1 MQTKEKIAAQRKTF
15 REANREKI
23 AAYSKAYRAANREKY
38 AAYNKTH
45 REANREKYAAK
56 KKIYAAANRE
66 KIAAYMKV
74 YRFENHE
81 QVKASGRIYKAAHPD
96 EHLAYKHKCRAKEA
110 GVKIGDEKAILA
122 WIKSWKTSAPVAC
135 HYCSS
140 IAPGTD
146 MTVDHVV
153 PISAGGPH
161 DLYNL
166 VVCCLSCN
174 SSKQNKLP
182 AEWLA
187 KTG

>member
-1 MQTKEKIAAQRKTF
+1 MQTKEQR
-15 REANREKI
+15 
-23 AAYSKAYRAANREKY
+23 AAYDKAYRAANREK
-38 AAYNKTH
+38 AA
-45 REANREKYAAK
+45 AQK
-56 KKIYAAANRE
+56 KVYRAANRE
-66 KIAAYMKV
+66 KIAAYIKIYQAKNREKLSAMKKARYPEIREKALAYNKV
-74 YRFENHE
+74 YRAENCE
-81 QVKASGRIYKAAHPD
+81 KLAAMKKVYYTAHLD
-96 EHLAYKHKCRAKEA
+96 EHLAYHHKQRAKKA
-110 GVKIGDEKAILA
+110 GVKIGDSKAILA
-122 WIKSWKTSAPVAC
+122 WIKGWKTEAAVAC

-182 AEWLA
+182 EVWLA
-187 KTG
+187 RTG